1 MYFIAKVTDTKS
13 LKLTLAKTSR
23 QSKDL
28 TRCADTPQIFIVADI
43 YNNQSVIKIEMIKN

>member
-13 LKLTLAKTSR
+13 LKLTLAKSR
-23 QSKDL
+23 QLKDL
-28 TRCADTPQIFIVADI
+28 TRCVDTHQIFIVADI